1 MQAEGKVELVAGR
14 PKPLR
19 PRRLGQLPTSWGAF
33 RAGKARVRSRPLQG
47 RWPSEATA
55 GGALAVYPSIT
66 SNISRATS
74 LPFCSTS
81 ERTRILTGRLPKVTS
96 MVADLDR
103 VAGLGG
109 LAVDQ
114 HAPGVGDLIGEGA
127 ALDDAADL

>member
-1 MQAEGKVELVAGR
+1 MRGEA
-14 PKPLR
+14 LR
-19 PRRLGQLPTSWGAF
+19 A
-33 RAGKARVRSRPLQG
+33 
-47 RWPSEATA
+47 
-55 GGALAVYPSIT
+55 YPSIT

-81 ERTRILTGRLPKVTS
+81 ERTRILTGRLPKGDLDDI
-96 MVADLDR
+96 ADLDR